1 MKTHRFIMILL
12 AVFILEKVTC
22 IAQCSFTYNLGA
34 DTSFCTGSNF
44 TLTITAP
51 SGLAPYLWDNGST
64 LQSRTVTALGNY
76 YCRASQLGQDLVVNG
91 NFDLGNNGFV
101 SNYVVGTGG
110 TWGPISNPGTYLVT
124 SNSSLAHS
132 NFTSFNDHS
141 GSGNMMVVNGAST
154 ANTSVW
160 CQSILVSPNTDY
172 NFSAWVTSCESG
184 QPASQLAQLQFSING
199 TAIGNVFS
207 PTAVAPGWTNFSST
221 WNSGSNANAVICIV
235 NQNTAAAANDF
246 ALDDIFF
253 QPVCTFTDTLKV
265 IAKPLPSLVNAG
277 IDTTVCDGESVFLS
291 ANQGTGT
298 TFSWS
303 SIPAGFS
310 STSLQPEV
318 SPSIATNYILTAE
331 LNGCIKRD
339 TVTVLVNSLP
349 QADFTVSIKDSSC
362 KAFEIFLLNSSL
374 QSSSYLWNLGDGTI
388 STDTSISHNYGVS
401 GTYTL
406 TLIAF
411 DNGCKDTVSR
421 LLNVQFSSA
430 EFVLPNVITP
440 NDDLS
445 NDRFYVPGEC
455 LASVSVSIF
464 NRWGKLVKK
473 WDNLDGFWDGK
484 IKGNPA
490 AEGVYYYVMEGSYAN
505 GETTRLNGT
514 ISLYR

>member
-1 MKTHRFIMILL
+1 MKTHRLIMILL

-22 IAQCSFTYNLGA
+22 ISQCSFTYNLGA

-44 TLTITAP
+44 TLTLTAP

-64 LQSRTVTALGNY
+64 SQSRTVTNFGNY

-91 NFDLGNNGFV
+91 NFDLGNSGFI
-101 SNYVVGTGG
+101 SNYIVGTGG

-141 GSGNMMVVNGAST
+141 GTGNMMVVNGAST

-246 ALDDIFF
+246 AIDDIFF
-253 QPVCTFTDTLKV
+253 QPICTYTDTLIV
-265 IAKPLPSLVNAG
+265 FAKPLPTLVDAG
-277 IDTTVCDGESVFLS
+277 VDTAVCNGASIFLS

-298 TFSWS
+298 SFNWTSNPS
-303 SIPAGFS
+303 GFN

-318 SPSIATNYILTAE
+318 SPTVATTYIFTSE
-331 LNGCIKRD
+331 LAGCLKKDSVR
-339 TVTVLVNSLP
+339 VQVNTLP
-349 QADFTVSIKDSSC
+349 QADFTLLVKDSSC
-362 KAFEIFLLNSSL
+362 KAFEVSLNNTSILASSV
-374 QSSSYLWNLGDGTI
+374 LWNFGDGTT
-388 STDTSISHNYGVS
+388 STDTSVSHNYSAS
-401 GTYTL
+401 GLYNISL
-406 TLIAF
+406 MAF
-411 DNGCKDTVSR
+411 NNGCKDSVVR
-421 LLNVQFSSA
+421 VLNVQFGAS
-430 EFVLPNVITP
+430 EFTLPNVITP
-440 NDDLS
+440 NGDES
-445 NDRFYVPGEC
+445 NDHFTVPGEC

-473 WDNLDGFWDGK
+473 WDSLDGYWDGK